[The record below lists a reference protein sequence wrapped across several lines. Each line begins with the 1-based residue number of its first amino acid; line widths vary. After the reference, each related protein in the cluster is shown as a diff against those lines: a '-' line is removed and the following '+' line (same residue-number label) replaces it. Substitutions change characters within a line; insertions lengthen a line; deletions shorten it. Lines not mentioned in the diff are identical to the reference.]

1 VILTALPLLL
11 RLSTSSFRTRKYL
24 RALEAG
30 DLSWAEQILKLG
42 IHPQAVLAQTIT
54 QGSASLLQKLIF
66 SGVNLRAA
74 DQENP
79 LRLAMSS
86 SRDSQAKLQLLA
98 SSGADL
104 DGTTGPKKLK
114 LLNWAIFR
122 RDRKFFDF
130 LIRNGANIHA
140 ADRNGL
146 TPLAAARIF
155 DEPDIEK
162 NLRSLG
168 AVDENSQRASDPLP
182 DFLNDEKLLEHLV
195 INENLFLSEL
205 HQLIKWCIKNS
216 GFRLTRVTLPREQTL
231 RFRIQSQDVHLR
243 IELAL
248 LYDQQITLFIYKGEE
263 FIPFSSLLPFTST
276 LDSKSLRGHV
286 VTFLKEMEAEIQNGT
301 FQFENAKVSSP
312 QSLETEKALQTLGLA
327 SGATEQ
333 QIIVAY
339 RTLAKRYHPD
349 LAKGSGHNKM
359 SEINRA
365 YASLRK

>member
-1 VILTALPLLL
+1 MILTALL
-11 RLSTSSFRTRKYL
+11 RFSTSNFRTRKYL

-30 DLSWAEQILKLG
+30 DLSRAEQILKLG
-42 IHPQAVLAQTIT
+42 VKPQAVLAQTIVS
-54 QGSASLLQKLIF
+54 GSAALLQKLIF
-66 SGVNLRAA
+66 SGVNLRAV

-79 LRLAMSS
+79 FRLAASS
-86 SRDSQAKLQLLA
+86 SRDSQSKLKLLL
-98 SSGADL
+98 SSGADI
-104 DGTTGPKKLK
+104 DGTTGSKKFK
-114 LLNWAIFR
+114 LLNWAIFQ

-140 ADRNGL
+140 ADRNGI
-146 TPLAAARIF
+146 TPLASARMF
-155 DEPDIEK
+155 DEADFEK
-162 NLRSLG
+162 TLRSLG
-168 AVDENSQRASDPLP
+168 AVDEPQD
-182 DFLNDEKLLEHLV
+182 DEKLLEHLV

-231 RFRIQSQDVHLR
+231 SFRIQSRDVFLR

-248 LYDQQITLFIYKGEE
+248 LPDQQITLFIFKGEE
-263 FIPFSSLLPFTST
+263 FIPFSTLLPFTSE
-276 LDSKSLRGHV
+276 LDSKTLRGHV
-286 VTFLKEMEAEIQNGT
+286 VTLLKEMEAEIQNGA
-301 FQFENAKVSSP
+301 FKSEKNRISVP
-312 QSLETEKALQTLGLA
+312 QSPETEKALQTLGLP

-333 QIIVAY
+333 EIIAAY

-349 LAKGSGHNKM
+349 LAKGSGHKM